1 MARKSSRLWISATF
15 ALLLP
20 AQALAQSTRP
30 CLTPKEGQALI
41 TFALPDVV
49 TGITDKCAPVAGPSS
64 FLATSGRTLASSYRA
79 TSNAAWPVARPAI
92 RKLAGENGQLLDLM
106 SDDALKSFAGAFAAT
121 AVVKQIS
128 PERCNDIDR
137 IMKVT
142 APLPPENMS
151 MLVGIMLEFLARPT
165 AQAAIASARPPL
177 NICPASKNSGQPVIA
192 K

>member
-1 MARKSSRLWISATF
+1 MKGLPVRFWFSA
-15 ALLLP
+15 ALVALLP
-20 AQALAQSTRP
+20 AQAFAQSARP

-49 TGITDKCAPVAGPSS
+49 IGITDKCGPVTGTSS
-64 FLATSGRTLASSYRA
+64 FLATSGRALASSYRA

-106 SDDALKSFAGAFAAT
+106 PDDALKSFAGAFAAT

-128 PERCNDIDR
+128 PDRCNDIDR
-137 IMKVT
+137 VMKV
-142 APLPPENMS
+142 ASPLPPENMS

-165 AQAAIASARPPL
+165 AQAAIATAKPPL
-177 NICPASKNSGQPVIA
+177 NICPATKISGQAATA

>member
-1 MARKSSRLWISATF
+1 MALKSSRLWISATF

-49 TGITDKCAPVAGPSS
+49 TGITDKCAPMAGPSS
-64 FLATSGRTLASSYRA
+64 FLATSGRALASTYRA
-79 TSNAAWPVARPAI
+79 TSNAAWPTARPAI
-92 RKLAGENGQLLDLM
+92 RKLAGENGALLDM
-106 SDDALKSFAGAFAAT
+106 MPDDAFKSFAGAFAAT
-121 AVVKQIS
+121 VVVKQIS

-137 IMKVT
+137 IIRAT
-142 APLPPENMS
+142 SPLPPDNMS
-151 MLVGIMLEFLARPT
+151 MLVGIMLEILARPT
-165 AQAAIASARPPL
+165 AQAAIATAKPPL
-177 NICPASKNSGQPVIA
+177 NICPASKNAGQAVTA